1 LNEGRGPLGLGRRC
15 SPPSNPMVGS
25 FLCCARAASGH
36 AAAPPR
42 NVTNSRRLMGSLTPT
57 ITAYHIGI
65 RVCGS
70 EQNWAPMA
78 EVVRSGN
85 SGPAYRRSSLYRH
98 DMLEREVLG
107 ANRHEWANGP

>member
-1 LNEGRGPLGLGRRC
+1 MVSNRRTR
-15 SPPSNPMVGS
+15 S
-25 FLCCARAASGH
+25 CCAPAASGH
-36 AAAPPR
+36 AAAAPPSR
-42 NVTNSRRLMGSLTPT
+42 VMKSRRLMGSLTPT

-70 EQNWAPMA
+70 EQNWAPIA

-107 ANRHEWANGP
+107 ANRHEWANGAQLGIRPKTEFFTDD